1 MKKQESLDFQI
12 TYWDTNEVY
21 DDVDELVYQIRLF
34 GRTRLD
40 EDVCLRVENFTP
52 FFYIKIPSHWK
63 KQQIGMLMEYIGY
76 MANYS
81 SKKSKEGASIE
92 NSLVDYYIV
101 KKKEFFGFHGDK
113 EFNYLCMTFKSYH
126 AFKYYKYQFMRKI
139 TYKKLN
145 LVDYEFNMYE
155 SGMLPYLRFMHIK
168 NITAAGWVTIKKE
181 KLKDLD
187 NYSYCDLEYSV
198 DWNDV
203 DPLFV
208 VKKVN
213 DKEEIVHCDDIL
225 PLKVL
230 SFDLECKSSDDQ
242 FPQAGRPEDK
252 IIQIGM
258 TFCRY
263 GEQTCYKKI
272 LISLKQCG
280 EIEGTKVYSCKTEKE
295 VLLKFSEL
303 MRRNR
308 PDFCSG
314 YNIFM
319 FDFPYL
325 HDRAELLGIEKEFS
339 LMGRIQHEKCPYVK
353 IPLSSSALGENEL
366 NMYTINGC
374 IVFDTY
380 KDIQRNYQ
388 LSEYKL
394 DSVSA
399 NFIQD
404 KIKAVSNI
412 EVKVKN
418 ISKFEVQKKYYE
430 IDFEVEKHQGLQ
442 DDSFISIMIDDGL
455 TIDKYGENA
464 KFRVISTS
472 TVDDKKYIKVKIP
485 NDIYDD
491 LDQYLKDKHFKL
503 LWAFAKD
510 DIHHTE
516 IFDCFKGDAEDRAKI
531 GKYCVKD
538 CELVNILINKL
549 DTLTSNIS
557 MASIC
562 SVPISFLFL
571 RGQSIKLYSLV
582 GKYCKNKGYII
593 KDLPN
598 SDKDADD
605 DEVGYEG
612 AIVLKP
618 IIGIYKIPIV
628 TLDFNSLYP
637 NSMREMN
644 LSPECLLEN
653 EDYANL
659 EEYNY
664 VEIPIADKKTGVI
677 TKYTFARKK
686 NGEEGIVPAI
696 LTYLLDA
703 RASARAKMK
712 FEPDKFKLN
721 ILDKTQNNYKLTANS
736 LYGQMGNSTSKIRCF
751 PVAACTTATG
761 RMRLLKAKKLV
772 EEKFGARI
780 VYGDTD
786 SIFID
791 FHVDMKD
798 GYEKALI
805 DAIKLGK
812 EAADLINANV
822 GKPQKIVYEKTF
834 LPFILLN
841 KKKYTGNLYEE
852 DPKKFKQKNM
862 GIVLKRRD
870 NAPIV
875 KIVVGGIVNCI
886 LNNPDPDSP
895 IKYTHECM
903 EKMLNGYYNLN
914 KFIISK
920 SLRGKYKNPMSVAHK
935 VLADRMR
942 VRDPGTAPNIN
953 DRVPYV
959 FVSKIFDKKKK
970 KKTKQGNLIEHPEF
984 IKKNKL
990 EVDHEHYITNQI
1002 MIPACEFLQLITK
1015 KPEKIF
1021 DKYIGIANNRKMNI
1035 VNCHDYV
1042 KTIDNGTF
1050 EIGAF

>member
-1 MKKQESLDFQI
+1 MERRTNLEFQI
-12 TYWDTNEVY
+12 TYWDSTEVY
-21 DDVDELVYQIRLF
+21 DETDELVYQIRLF

-52 FFYIKIPSHWK
+52 FFYIKIPTHWK
-63 KQQIGMLMEYIGY
+63 KLQISMFMEYITK

-81 SKKSKEGASIE
+81 AKKSKEGASIE
-92 NSLVDYYIV
+92 NSLLDYYIT
-101 KKKEFFGFHGDK
+101 KKKEFFGFRGGK
-113 EFNYLCMTFKSYH
+113 EFNYLCMTFKSHY
-126 AFKYYKYQFMRKI
+126 AFKYFKYQFMRKI
-139 TYKKLN
+139 NYKQLN
-145 LVDYEFNMYE
+145 LVDYEFDIYE
-155 SGMLPYLRFMHIK
+155 SGMIPYLRFMHQN
-168 NITAAGWVTIKKE
+168 NITAGGWVSIKQE
-181 KLKDLD
+181 KLKALD

-203 DPLFV
+203 EPLFIT
-208 VKKVN
+208 KKIN

-225 PLKVL
+225 PLKIL

-242 FPQAGRPEDK
+242 FPQAERDDDN

-258 TFCRY
+258 TICRY
-263 GEQTCYKKI
+263 GEQKCYKKI
-272 LISLKQCG
+272 LISLKNCD
-280 EIEGTKVYSCKTEKE
+280 EIEDTKVYSCKTEKE

-303 MRRNR
+303 LRRNR
-308 PDFCSG
+308 PDFITG

-325 HDRAELLGIEKEFS
+325 HDRAVKLGIEKEFS
-339 LMGRIQHEKCPYVK
+339 LLGRIQHERCPYDK
-353 IPLSSSALGENEL
+353 INLSSSALGDNEL
-366 NMYTINGC
+366 HMYTINGC
-374 IVFDTY
+374 VVFDTY

-399 NFIQD
+399 TFIQD
-404 KIKAVSNI
+404 KIKGIFKI
-412 EVKVKN
+412 E
-418 ISKFEVQKKYYE
+418 KKEKYHI

-455 TIDKYGENA
+455 TTDKYGDGV
-464 KFRVISTS
+464 KFKVISTS
-472 TVDDKKYIKVKIP
+472 TIDDKKYIKVKIP
-485 NDIYDD
+485 NEIYDD
-491 LDQYLKDKHFKL
+491 LDQYLKDKHLKL

-516 IFDCFKGDAEDRAKI
+516 IFDCFKGDSKDRAKI
-531 GKYCVKD
+531 GKYCIKD
-538 CELVNILINKL
+538 CELVNILVNKL
-549 DTLTSNIS
+549 DILTSNIS

-582 GKYCKNKGYII
+582 GKYAKNKGYII

-598 SDKDADD
+598 SDKDDDD

-618 IIGIYKIPIV
+618 IVGIYKIPIV

-637 NSMREMN
+637 NSMREMG
-644 LSPECLLEN
+644 LSPEALV
-653 EDYANL
+653 EDEEYKNL
-659 EEYNY
+659 EEFNY
-664 VEIPIADKKTGVI
+664 IEIPIADKKTGKI
-677 TKYTFARKK
+677 TTYTFAKNK
-686 NGEEGIVPAI
+686 NGEESIVPAI

-703 RASARAKMK
+703 RASTRAKMK
-712 FEPDKFKLN
+712 FETDKFKLN

-791 FHVDMKD
+791 FHIDMKD

-805 DAIKLGK
+805 EAIKKGK
-812 EAADLINANV
+812 EASELINANV

-886 LNNPDPDSP
+886 LNNPDPESP
-895 IKYTHECM
+895 TKYTHECM
-903 EKMLNGYYNLN
+903 EKLLNGYYNLN

-920 SLRGKYKNPMSVAHK
+920 SLRAKYKNPMSVAHK

-942 VRDPGTAPNIN
+942 VRDPGTAPNVN
-953 DRVPYV
+953 DRVPYA

-970 KKTKQGNLIEHPEF
+970 KKTKQGLLIEHPDY
-984 IKKNKL
+984 IKQHKL
-990 EVDHEHYITNQI
+990 EIDHEHYITNQI
-1002 MIPACEFLQLITK
+1002 MVPACEFLQLITK

-1021 DKYIGIANNRKMNI
+1021 EKYIGIANNRKMNI
-1035 VNCHDYV
+1035 VDYNDYIT
-1042 KTIDNGTF
+1042 KNNNENY
-1050 EIGAF
+1050 EIAGF